1 MEHPDDPPEDPEAWT
16 DEQWLAWLEEGEAA
30 ERARQAAE
38 GNRSTLPAWRK
49 APVAAQFLAASMLAV
64 HDVMY
69 GPREEPAIVVQASG
83 DPPND
88 EPLDVHLDPDHPEES
103 VVIVK
108 PWLLHP
114 HDGQP

>member
-1 MEHPDDPPEDPEAWT
+1 MELPDDPEEWT

-30 ERARQAAE
+30 ERARQAAD
-38 GNRSTLPAWRK
+38 NRPALPSWRK
-49 APVAAQFLAASMLAV
+49 GPVASQFLAASMIAV
-64 HDVMY
+64 RDVIY
-69 GPREEPAIVVQASG
+69 GKREEPAIVIEASG

-108 PWLLHP
+108 PWLLHHP
-114 HDGQP
+114 DDQP